1 MAPFRN
7 FFPKRP
13 AVNIVPASDD
23 LPTPLNAAGG
33 NDPDGPQRSS
43 LTLRRSVDEK
53 PNEYKMSVVNDNGVY
68 LPPSPTEKKS
78 FWSKSPSQNNTRN
91 LVDENEPFSI
101 SRESFDSYRRSF
113 DISARSPV
121 SQSDTGASRTSL
133 DSRFSRLTTPRS
145 TVSGHTFEPPPKSPY
160 EIREQQQEH
169 EHENDAEQEQF
180 VDIGLNEDTKP
191 KKKGFFARLGDN
203 VMPATT
209 TTTTTTGSTTSTTA
223 GTGGVES
230 AENSRPGSSHLSLGF
245 HLPGRKREQGGG
257 GAAAS
262 GFQVAEL
269 GSMKMPVTADAK

>member
-23 LPTPLNAAGG
+23 PPPLQNAAGNG
-33 NDPDGPQRSS
+33 PDGPQRPS

-78 FWSKSPSQNNTRN
+78 FWRKSASQNNTRN

-113 DISARSPV
+113 VWTPLPPRMDI
-121 SQSDTGASRTSL
+121 
-133 DSRFSRLTTPRS
+133 FSEPQATPS
-145 TVSGHTFEPPPKSPY
+145 HPTQPPSNIVSGHTFDPPPKSPY
-160 EIREQQQEH
+160 EILERKQEH
-169 EHENDAEQEQF
+169 EHEHEHEAGQEQF

-203 VMPATT
+203 VMTATT
-209 TTTTTTGSTTSTTA
+209 TTNTTTGSTTSTTA

-257 GAAAS
+257 VGGAAS
-262 GFQVAEL
+262 GGFQVAEL

>member
-33 NDPDGPQRSS
+33 NGPDGPQRSS

-68 LPPSPTEKKS
+68 LP
-78 FWSKSPSQNNTRN
+78 
-91 LVDENEPFSI
+91 
-101 SRESFDSYRRSF
+101 

-203 VMPATT
+203 VMTATT

>member
-23 LPTPLNAAGG
+23 PPTLQNAAGNG
-33 NDPDGPQRSS
+33 PDGPQRSS
-43 LTLRRSVDEK
+43 LTFRRSVDEK

-68 LPPSPTEKKS
+68 LPPSPIEKKS
-78 FWSKSPSQNNTRN
+78 FWRKSSSQNNTRN

-121 SQSDTGASRTSL
+121 SQCDTGASRTSL

-145 TVSGHTFEPPPKSPY
+145 TVSGHTFDLPPKAPY

-169 EHENDAEQEQF
+169 EHENEPEQEQF

-191 KKKGFFARLGDN
+191 KKKGFFARFGDN
-203 VMPATT
+203 VMTATAT
-209 TTTTTTGSTTSTTA
+209 STTGSTTSTTA

-257 GAAAS
+257 GAAAAG

-269 GSMKMPVTADAK
+269 TSMKMPVTADAK